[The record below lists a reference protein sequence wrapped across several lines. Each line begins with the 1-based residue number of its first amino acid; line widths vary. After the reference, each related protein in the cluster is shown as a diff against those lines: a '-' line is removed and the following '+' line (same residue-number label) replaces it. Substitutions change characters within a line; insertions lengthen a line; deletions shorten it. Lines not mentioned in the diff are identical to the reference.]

1 MLTQEQLK
9 SLKDLKQNLTTTN
22 IEKRYMYLG
31 ILSEYQLYIKEPKQI
46 IIYTKLN
53 PYQHFLFK
61 RVLHGTNVYTQED
74 LNKMHWDKK
83 RRIRKVWARGQK
95 ELNAWKQ
102 IICNGQANKVFK
114 VFHNSKFA
122 KDILEIPMK
131 DTCNTYNNTMSF
143 KDLGIK
149 YEDVILF
156 FMGKG
161 LLTKNY
167 LQAK

>member
-1 MLTQEQLK
+1 MFTKNQLN
-9 SLKDLKQNLTTTN
+9 SLKNLKQNLRTTD
-22 IEKRYMYLG
+22 IEQKYMYLG
-31 ILSEYQLYIKEPKQI
+31 ILSEYQLYVKEPKQT

-61 RVLHGTNVYTQED
+61 RVLHGINVYNQQD

-83 RRIRKVWARGQK
+83 RRIRKVWTRGQK

-102 IICNGQANKVFK
+102 VICNGSANKVFK
-114 VFHNSKFA
+114 VFHNSKLA
-122 KDILEIPMK
+122 KNILDIPVEN
-131 DTCNTYNNTMSF
+131 TCDLYKNTISF

-167 LQAK
+167 LQVK